1 MPLDVWYTRAMNK
14 TSWYDKMPKLD
25 SIRLYWVVSP
35 PETGDTRPFVSLY
48 LIGFVPELMEH
59 VNIELDYDLAPSYE
73 VESLTATATSI
84 INSLKYRTRLA

>member
-1 MPLDVWYTRAMNK
+1 MNK
-14 TSWYDKMPKLD
+14 TPWYDKMPKLD

-35 PETGDTRPFVSLY
+35 PEAGDTRPIVSLY

-73 VESLTATATSI
+73 VESLTDTAACI
-84 INSLKYRTRLA
+84 INSLKYKTRLA

>member
-1 MPLDVWYTRAMNK
+1 MNK
-14 TSWYDKMPKLD
+14 TPWYDKMPKLD

-35 PETGDTRPFVSLY
+35 PETGDTRPIVSLY

-73 VESLTATATSI
+73 VESLTATAANI
-84 INSLKYRTRLA
+84 INFLRIILSLYSKLLIVNSKQ

>member
-1 MPLDVWYTRAMNK
+1 MNK

-84 INSLKYRTRLA
+84 INSLKHRTRLA